1 MAGVVSISTDSLLG
15 VTQAGLRKQSERGVL
30 RRTRNTRMPGRDEAW
45 AMPTHRPHPAPTGER
60 GWGKHTHLRV
70 FSFLSRD
77 LACCSLMM
85 VAFTCGGFMCTFSF
99 PPTSRR
105 TVAANLVWVFRT

>member
-1 MAGVVSISTDSLLG
+1 MQVCRWEMREAVLPPCRREATPTPAWEPQGGREGAG
-15 VTQAGLRKQSERGVL
+15 
-30 RRTRNTRMPGRDEAW
+30 
-45 AMPTHRPHPAPTGER
+45 
-60 GWGKHTHLRV
+60 THLRV

-85 VAFTCGGFMCTFSF
+85 VAFTWGGFMCTFSF

-105 TVAANLVWVFRT
+105 TVAANLVWVFRTCGGCFSMMNVLQVTQGQA

>member
-1 MAGVVSISTDSLLG
+1 M
-15 VTQAGLRKQSERGVL
+15 KER
-30 RRTRNTRMPGRDEAW
+30 A
-45 AMPTHRPHPAPTGER
+45 AY
-60 GWGKHTHLRV
+60 LRV
-70 FSFLSRD
+70 FSFLSSD

-85 VAFTCGGFMCTFSF
+85 VAFTWGGFMCTFMCTFSF

>member
-1 MAGVVSISTDSLLG
+1 M
-15 VTQAGLRKQSERGVL
+15 
-30 RRTRNTRMPGRDEAW
+30 
-45 AMPTHRPHPAPTGER
+45 
-60 GWGKHTHLRV
+60 RV

>member
-1 MAGVVSISTDSLLG
+1 MDHICNARTNVHREGDPAVPVPKDAGGNTKAVPRLTLG
-15 VTQAGLRKQSERGVL
+15 TVRE
-30 RRTRNTRMPGRDEAW
+30 GR
-45 AMPTHRPHPAPTGER
+45 P
-60 GWGKHTHLRV
+60 THLRV
-70 FSFLSRD
+70 FSFLSSD

-85 VAFTCGGFMCTFSF
+85 VAFTWGGFMCTFSF

>member
-1 MAGVVSISTDSLLG
+1 
-15 VTQAGLRKQSERGVL
+15 
-30 RRTRNTRMPGRDEAW
+30 MPTYGPHTAPLGRD
-45 AMPTHRPHPAPTGER
+45 R
-60 GWGKHTHLRV
+60 HTHLRV

>member
-1 MAGVVSISTDSLLG
+1 MLI
-15 VTQAGLRKQSERGVL
+15 QAPPEQEKQHPNPVQ
-30 RRTRNTRMPGRDEAW
+30 RD
-45 AMPTHRPHPAPTGER
+45 R
-60 GWGKHTHLRV
+60 HTHLRV
-70 FSFLSRD
+70 LSFLSRD

-99 PPTSRR
+99 PPTNRR

>member
-1 MAGVVSISTDSLLG
+1 M
-15 VTQAGLRKQSERGVL
+15 RVL
-30 RRTRNTRMPGRDEAW
+30 
-45 AMPTHRPHPAPTGER
+45 
-60 GWGKHTHLRV
+60 
-70 FSFLSRD
+70 SFLSSD

-105 TVAANLVWVFRT
+105 TVAANLVCVFRT

>member
-1 MAGVVSISTDSLLG
+1 MENQECMNGWKGWNLGYAHIRTPHST
-15 VTQAGLRKQSERGVL
+15 R
-30 RRTRNTRMPGRDEAW
+30 GRD
-45 AMPTHRPHPAPTGER
+45 R
-60 GWGKHTHLRV
+60 HTHFRV

-85 VAFTCGGFMCTFSF
+85 VAFTCGGFMCTLSF

>member
-1 MAGVVSISTDSLLG
+1 MGD
-15 VTQAGLRKQSERGVL
+15 
-30 RRTRNTRMPGRDEAW
+30 RDERPSGPVPGSPARQGRAVLTMFLKW
-45 AMPTHRPHPAPTGER
+45 ALRVPVVWWYSMTQQLLRISPLQS
-60 GWGKHTHLRV
+60 LRV